1 LRTEF
6 WLDEMTAVR
15 RAVDGLLGGELDP
28 LLGLLAD
35 EVEFEVAGGD
45 EPGSTKESGAQ
56 AVADYFGALS
66 GMVAFWQLDYSASGE
81 QVIAW
86 GKESFTLDRSGL
98 EGGCEFA
105 LVFDLSDGRITR
117 LQMIEDLPAF
127 IRSGGTLAEAA
138 SGATRGRPAPE
149 TYALAPLTASTRSPA
164 GASCRM
170 RTGISMYTRARLIM
184 APSRS

>member
-1 LRTEF
+1 MPTEF

-15 RAVDGLLGGELDP
+15 RAVDGLLGGDLDP
-28 LLGLLAD
+28 LLGLLAED
-35 EVEFEVAGGD
+35 VEFEVAGGE
-45 EPGSTKESGAQ
+45 EPGSTKESGAH
-56 AVADYFGALS
+56 AVAEYFGALG

-86 GKESFTLDRSGL
+86 GKESFLLDRSGL

-117 LQMIEDLPAF
+117 LQVIEDLPAF
-127 IRSGGTLAEAA
+127 IRSGA
-138 SGATRGRPAPE
+138 SLVEGATAATRGRPAPE
-149 TYALAPLTASTRSPA
+149 SYALAPPTASTRSPA
-164 GASCRM
+164 SASCRM

>member
-1 LRTEF
+1 M
-6 WLDEMTAVR
+6 DDMTAVR
-15 RAVDGLLGGELDP
+15 QAVDGLLSGELEP
-28 LLGLLAD
+28 LLCLLAAD
-35 EVEFEVAGGD
+35 VVFEVAAG
-45 EPGSTKESGAQ
+45 EESGSTRESGAQ
-56 AVADYFGALS
+56 AVDDYFGALG
-66 GMVAFWQLDYSASGE
+66 GMVAFWQLDYSVSGE

-105 LVFDLSDGRITR
+105 LVFTLSDGRITR
-117 LQMIEDLPAF
+117 LQVIEDLPAF
-127 IRSGGTLAEAA
+127 IRSGGALVERPSA
-138 SGATRGRPAPE
+138 ATRGRPAPKS
-149 TYALAPLTASTRSPA
+149 YALTPLAASARSPA

>member
-1 LRTEF
+1 M
-6 WLDEMTAVR
+6 DEMAAVR
-15 RAVDGLLGGELDP
+15 RAVDGLLGGDLEP
-28 LLGLLAD
+28 LLGLLAE
-35 EVEFEVAGGD
+35 EVELEVATGGD
-45 EPGSTKESGAQ
+45 VPDSTTESGAQ
-56 AVADYFGALS
+56 AVADYFGALG

-81 QVIAW
+81 QMIAW

-117 LQMIEDLPAF
+117 LQVIEDLPAF
-127 IRSGGTLAEAA
+127 IRSGGSLVEGATA
-138 SGATRGRPAPE
+138 ATRGRPAPKS
-149 TYALAPLTASTRSPA
+149 YALAPLTASTRSPA
-164 GASCRM
+164 AASCRM